1 MTQHRFFI
9 QPNQISEKTVTICGP
24 QARQICA
31 VLRLHEGDEISVLDG
46 SGCCHIAAISSAKK
60 DQVVAEITNTVEMET
75 ESCVR
80 LTLAQALTK
89 HDKVE
94 LVVQKAVELGI
105 SEVMVFTSERTVPR
119 PSGDRVE
126 HRLDRWRAIAREAAE
141 QSNRAVIPAVTGVIS
156 FSGLLG
162 SFSDFDAVLIAWEDE
177 KKMLLY
183 EAMAKVGPGAK
194 LLYMIGPEGGF
205 SESEVLRAV
214 EAGAVPVSL
223 GSTTLR
229 SETAA
234 IAGCAIILHS
244 MEAR

>member
-9 QPNQISEKTVTICGP
+9 QPNQISENTVTICGP

-60 DQVVAEITNTVEMET
+60 EQVVAEITNTVEMET

-105 SEVMVFTSERTVPR
+105 CELMVFTSERTVPR
-119 PSGDRVE
+119 PSGDRIE
-126 HRLDRWRAIAREAAE
+126 HRLDRWRSIAQEAAE
-141 QSNRAVIPAVTGVIS
+141 QSNRALIPAITGVIS
-156 FSGLLG
+156 FSGVLESLQK
-162 SFSDFDAVLIAWEDE
+162 FDIVLVAWEDE
-177 KKMLLY
+177 KKLLLHEAIARVESGARLLY
-183 EAMAKVGPGAK
+183 IV
-194 LLYMIGPEGGF
+194 GPEGGF
-205 SESEVLRAV
+205 SEAEVARAV
-214 EAGAVPVSL
+214 AAGAVPVSL

-234 IAGCAIILHS
+234 IAGCAIILHGL
-244 MEAR
+244 EAR